1 MRRSSEREG
10 YFFATGHWTCLIL
23 TASLV
28 IAIHQIGGAAPNP
41 PLGVNVCDYGAA
53 GNGKQDD
60 TAAFQRA
67 MRAVGVWGG
76 GRVYIPAGNYRIN
89 GSLDVPP
96 NVTLQGVWVAPF
108 TSFRMSA
115 PPYFAPPNG
124 SVLLAYGGKGDA
136 DGTPL
141 ITLHT
146 NSALDG
152 IAVFYP
158 DQTQPTPTPYPWCIR
173 GNGDDCAIR
182 NVLLVNPYQGVDFGT
197 HPAGRHFI
205 DGLYGQPLYKGL
217 FIDQCYDIG
226 RVENVHFWPFW
237 NSSVGKWTS
246 EHGTAF
252 IIGRADWEYMFNC
265 FCIWYKVG
273 YHFIQHKNGP
283 GNVVLTQCG
292 ADGGADG
299 TATTPVIVDNCQ
311 GHAGI
316 SFVNG
321 QFMGVTGVVVRPTN
335 TGPVKFTAC
344 GFWGM
349 INSIQA
355 AKLAGRGG
363 VTFDGCHFIS
373 WGLSESKVPTIDAA
387 CQGLIVTACDFM
399 DSGKTSIRIEPGCL
413 SAVIVANRLRL
424 GDHIENRSGISAQVG
439 LNAFQAPPP
448 MPKVSAGTILLDD
461 SQTAP
466 SVVFIGQWMI
476 APGGG
481 NFYLGTHWAMKGH
494 GNARAIFR
502 PRIPEAG
509 RYAVYAFFGPDPNHD
524 HASNEPVAI
533 RSEAGVRTVRVDISN
548 LVKGWWIK
556 LGVYRFAAGLSSF
569 IVMSNDAN
577 GNVLA
582 DAVKV
587 VPVRY

>member
-1 MRRSSEREG
+1 MGKSSEG
-10 YFFATGHWTCLIL
+10 NTIATRRWACLVCV
-23 TASLV
+23 ASLV
-28 IAIHQIGGAAPNP
+28 FTICQIGGAAPNP
-41 PLGVNVCDYGAA
+41 PLGVNVCDYGAV

-67 MRAVGVWGG
+67 MQAVAEQGS

-89 GSLDVPP
+89 GNLDVPAD
-96 NVTLQGVWVAPF
+96 VILQGVWVAPF
-108 TSFRMSA
+108 TSSRTPT
-115 PPYFAPPNG
+115 PPFFAPPNG
-124 SVLLAYGGKGDA
+124 SVLLAYSGKGNA
-136 DGTPL
+136 DGTPF
-141 ITLHT
+141 ITLHS
-146 NSALDG
+146 NSALNG
-152 IAVFYP
+152 IAIFYP
-158 DQTQPTPTPYPWCIR
+158 DQTQPIPTPYPWCVR
-173 GNGDDCAIR
+173 GDGDDCAIR

-197 HPAGRHFI
+197 DKAGRHFI

-252 IIGRADWEYMFNC
+252 IIGRADWEYMLNC

-273 YHFIQHKNGP
+273 YHFIQRKNGP

-292 ADGGADG
+292 ADGGVEG
-299 TATTPVIVDNCQ
+299 TFTTPVIVDNCQ

-321 QFMGVTGVVVRPTN
+321 QFMGTTAVLVRPTN

-344 GFWGM
+344 GFWGVP
-349 INSIQA
+349 NSLQA
-355 AKLAGRGG
+355 AKLAGSGN
-363 VTFDGCHFIS
+363 VTFEGCHFIS
-373 WGLSESKVPTIDAA
+373 WGLANPKAPNMDAA
-387 CQGLIVTACDFM
+387 CQGLIITACDFM
-399 DSGKTSIRIEPGCL
+399 DSGKTAIRIERGCL
-413 SAVIVANRLRL
+413 SAIIVANRLRL
-424 GDHIENRSGISAQVG
+424 SDHIENLAGIKAQIG

-448 MPKVSAGTILLDD
+448 MPKVSAGTILVDD
-461 SQTAP
+461 SQMAP
-466 SVVFIGQWMI
+466 NVVFVGQWMV
-476 APGGG
+476 ARGGG
-481 NFYLGTHWAMKGH
+481 NYYLGTHWAMKGT

-502 PRIPEAG
+502 PRIPKTG
-509 RYAVYAFFGPDPNHD
+509 RYTAYAFFGPNPNHD

-548 LVKGWWIK
+548 IVSGRWIK
-556 LGVYRFAAGLSSF
+556 LGVYRFVAGLRSF

-587 VPVRY
+587 VPVR